1 VAIPHPCIQE
11 DNPHV
16 FVEVQFY
23 VELEPIKVSKLE
35 ARKDHT
41 QTRPKILRYTTPLT
55 SQERL
60 CSTAILP
67 VGGSAAAP
75 KLARASAILGLL
87 YLFLRSC
94 FFMLPFYFIP

>member
-1 VAIPHPCIQE
+1 LQARVDVKLRSERRRDLGVAIQHPCIQE

-35 ARKDHT
+35 ASKDHT

-55 SQERL
+55 SQER
-60 CSTAILP
+60 
-67 VGGSAAAP
+67 
-75 KLARASAILGLL
+75 R
-87 YLFLRSC
+87 
-94 FFMLPFYFIP
+94 